1 MHRTSR
7 RTFVKGLAATGLLGG
22 LGLWRAPAWALAGPG
37 QQNLLAGDS
46 FDLFIGETPVNL
58 SGSPATAMTINGSL
72 PGPTLRWRE
81 GDNVTLRVR
90 NRLAEDTSIH
100 WHGIILP
107 ANMDGVPGLSFEGI
121 APGGLYEYRFKVRQ
135 NGTYWYHS
143 HSGLQEQAG
152 VYGALVID
160 AREPEPF
167 SYDRDYVVLLSDWSD
182 EKPQRILAKL
192 KKQSD
197 YYNFHKRTVGD
208 FIDDVSAN
216 GWAATLADRKM
227 WAEMKMSPTDLA
239 DVSGY
244 TYTYLL
250 NGQPPDGNWTGLF
263 RPGEKLRLRFVNA
276 SAMSYFDVRIPGL
289 KMTVVAADGQHVEPV
304 SVDELRIA
312 VAETYDVIVEPGGER
327 AYTLFAQSMD
337 RSGYARGT
345 LALAEGLSAP
355 VPTPDP
361 RPLIGMDDMGM
372 GGMDHGAMGHG
383 AATRPASE
391 MDHSKMSGMDMNGM
405 DHSKMAGMD
414 MSGMD
419 HSKMA
424 GMDMNGMDHSKM
436 AGMDMNGM
444 DHSKMAGMD
453 MNGMDH
459 SKMAGMDMNG
469 MDHSKMAG
477 MDMNGMD
484 HSKMAGMDMNG
495 MDHSKMA
502 GMDMNGMDH
511 SKMAGMDMN
520 GMDHSKMAGMDMSGM
535 DHSKMAGMDMNGM
548 DHSKMA
554 GMDMNGMDHSK
565 MAGMDMNGMDHSKMA
580 GMDMNG
586 MDHSRMGMG
595 AMPMQSHPASEDG
608 NPLVDMQTMTP
619 TPKLADPGLG
629 LRDNGRR
636 VLTYADLRSRFADPD
651 GREPG
656 RTIELHLTGHMEK
669 FAWSFDGI
677 KFSDAEPLRLTYGE
691 RLRIVLVNDTMM
703 THPIHLHGMWSDL
716 EDEQGNFLVR
726 KHTIDMPPGT
736 RRSYRVTADALGR
749 WAYHCHLLFHMEM
762 GMFREVRVDEGDNA

>member
-81 GDNVTLRVR
+81 GDSVTLRVR

-414 MSGMD
+414 MNGMDHSKMAGMDMSGMD

-436 AGMDMNGM
+436 AGMDMN
-444 DHSKMAGMD
+444 
-453 MNGMDH
+453 
-459 SKMAGMDMNG
+459 
-469 MDHSKMAG
+469 
-477 MDMNGMD
+477 
-484 HSKMAGMDMNG
+484 
-495 MDHSKMA
+495 
-502 GMDMNGMDH
+502 
-511 SKMAGMDMN
+511 
-520 GMDHSKMAGMDMSGM
+520 GM

>member
-444 DHSKMAGMD
+444 DHSKMAGMY
-453 MNGMDH
+453 
-459 SKMAGMDMNG
+459 
-469 MDHSKMAG
+469 
-477 MDMNGMD
+477 
-484 HSKMAGMDMNG
+484 
-495 MDHSKMA
+495 
-502 GMDMNGMDH
+502 
-511 SKMAGMDMN
+511 
-520 GMDHSKMAGMDMSGM
+520 
-535 DHSKMAGMDMNGM
+535 MNGM